1 MDPVNNLGF
10 SPLMK
15 AALQGRIKCS
25 KLLLFSGMLQCT
37 HVLGA
42 VYTCDFPYKSPY
54 DSVYDLLPKVS
65 SKLIFDFCFAHM
77 CKQTIT
83 MGNRKIIGSLFCLR
97 TNRARN
103 RMAIRT
109 QIRTRVD
116 GP

>member
-1 MDPVNNLGF
+1 LDRKEVYKLIVHLAPLKVRTIVMDPVNNLGF

-42 VYTCDFPYKSPY
+42 VYTCDFPYESPY

-65 SKLIFDFCFAHM
+65 SKLIFDFF
-77 CKQTIT
+77 
-83 MGNRKIIGSLFCLR
+83 
-97 TNRARN
+97 
-103 RMAIRT
+103 
-109 QIRTRVD
+109 
-116 GP
+116 